1 MKLSGIMKPLST
13 LLFYLPFTW
22 MLYCLFTQGKEMYI
36 VLGVAFIVFMLMYF
50 LRKHDTK
57 AIRIILCILLLLTLS
72 FVEIGFF
79 LLPVPVYILW
89 MIFGIASL
97 VDIAKETHFME
108 KSNEFYSVLFIIL
121 YAAVYAYEKANMYI
135 AFVFFAL
142 YVIAKHIQN
151 VSLRNEQQLDIISNY
166 SVIDRTQMQSNSN
179 KASIK
184 TGLIMLV
191 ICIAIGLAGKLS
203 VFDGFNHGV
212 RNAVKTVVSYVA
224 NFDKEKQE
232 TTTEKGDEELPQV
245 EMGIDESPVHPFWK
259 VLGIVGTIAVT
270 IYLIFL
276 IVDKIITIRK
286 NRVYMPDLGTEVKIV
301 KKEEKEEKTRKSTKP
316 EDFSYRK
323 AIRRMYR
330 NKIKKGRG
338 KRNDDL
344 MSKTPEEQRNKKISE
359 GYEVSTDFVE
369 IYERARYSDETI
381 TKNDVKD
388 MQNMR

>member
-1 MKLSGIMKPLST
+1 MKLSTVMKPLSV

-22 MLYCLFTQGKEMYI
+22 MLYSLFTQGKDLYI
-36 VLGVAFIVFMLMYF
+36 VLGIAFIMFMLMYF

-72 FVEIGFF
+72 FVEVGFF

-108 KSNEFYSVLFIIL
+108 KSNEFYSVLFVIL
-121 YAAVYAYEKANMYI
+121 YTVVYSYEKANMYI
-135 AFVFFAL
+135 AFGFFAL

-184 TGLIMLV
+184 TGLIMLLV
-191 ICIAIGLAGKLS
+191 CISIGLIGKIS

-212 RNAVKTVVSYVA
+212 RNAVKTVVNYVA
-224 NFDKEKQE
+224 HFDKKEEAEQPE
-232 TTTEKGDEELPQV
+232 GDMDMIEV
-245 EMGIDESPVHPFWK
+245 EMGVDETPVHPFWK
-259 VLGIVGTIAVT
+259 VLGIVGTIAT
-270 IYLIFL
+270 IIYLIFL

-286 NRVYMPDLGTEVKIV
+286 NSVYMPDLGTEVRII
-301 KKEEKEEKTRKSTKP
+301 KEE
-316 EDFSYRK
+316 
-323 AIRRMYR
+323 
-330 NKIKKGRG
+330 
-338 KRNDDL
+338 
-344 MSKTPEEQRNKKISE
+344 
-359 GYEVSTDFVE
+359 
-369 IYERARYSDETI
+369 
-381 TKNDVKD
+381 
-388 MQNMR
+388 

>member
-1 MKLSGIMKPLST
+1 MKLSTVMKPLSV

-22 MLYCLFTQGKEMYI
+22 MLYSLFTQGKDLYI
-36 VLGVAFIVFMLMYF
+36 VLGIAFIMFMLMYF

-57 AIRIILCILLLLTLS
+57 AIRIFLCILLLLTLS
-72 FVEIGFF
+72 FVEVGFF

-108 KSNEFYSVLFIIL
+108 KSNEFYSVLFVIL
-121 YAAVYAYEKANMYI
+121 YTVVYSYEKANMYI
-135 AFVFFAL
+135 AFGFFAL

-184 TGLIMLV
+184 TGLIMLLV
-191 ICIAIGLAGKLS
+191 CISIGLIGKIS

-212 RNAVKTVVSYVA
+212 RNAVKTVVNYVA
-224 NFDKEKQE
+224 HFDKKEEAEQPE
-232 TTTEKGDEELPQV
+232 GDMDMIEV
-245 EMGIDESPVHPFWK
+245 EMGVDETPVHSFWK
-259 VLGIVGTIAVT
+259 VLGIVGTIAT
-270 IYLIFL
+270 IIYLIFL

-286 NRVYMPDLGTEVKIV
+286 NRVYMPDLGTEVRIIKE
-301 KKEEKEEKTRKSTKP
+301 EEKEEKIKKAGKP

-323 AIRRMYR
+323 AMRRMYR

-369 IYERARYSDETI
+369 MYERARYSDEAI
-381 TKNDVKD
+381 TKKDVKD

>member
-1 MKLSGIMKPLST
+1 MKLSTVMKPLSV

-22 MLYCLFTQGKEMYI
+22 MLYSLFTQGKNMYV
-36 VLGVAFIVFMLMYF
+36 VLGIAFIVFMLVYF
-50 LRKHDTK
+50 IRKHDTK
-57 AIRIILCILLLLTLS
+57 AIRVILCIMVILALS
-72 FVEIGFF
+72 FVEYGFF
-79 LLPVPVYILW
+79 LLPVPVYIFW

-97 VDIAKETHFME
+97 VDIAKEMHFME
-108 KSNEFYSVLFIIL
+108 KSNEFYSVLFIVMYTL
-121 YAAVYAYEKANMYI
+121 VFTFEKADTYI
-135 AFVFFAL
+135 AFALFAL

-151 VSLRNEQQLDIISNY
+151 VCLRNEHQLEIISNY

-179 KASIK
+179 KSSIK
-184 TGLIMLV
+184 TGLIMLL
-191 ICIAIGLAGKLS
+191 ICISIGLIGKLS
-203 VFDGFNHGV
+203 VFDGFNNGV
-212 RNAVKTVVSYVA
+212 RNVVKNVVNYVA
-224 NFDKEKQE
+224 HFDKGKEE
-232 TTTEKGDEELPQV
+232 VTPEIGDEELPQV
-245 EMGIDESPVHPFWK
+245 EMGVDETPVHPFWK
-259 VLGIVGTIAVT
+259 VLGIIGTIVVI

-286 NRVYMPDLGTEVKIV
+286 NRVYMPDLGTEVKLV
-301 KKEEKEEKTRKSTKP
+301 KQEEKEEKTKKSTKP

-369 IYERARYSDETI
+369 MYERARYSDEAI
-381 TKNDVKD
+381 TKKDVKD

>member
-108 KSNEFYSVLFIIL
+108 KSNEFYSVLFVIL

-135 AFVFFAL
+135 AFGFFAL

-369 IYERARYSDETI
+369 MYERARYSDETI